1 MSTLNPFSAP
11 KMPAPQIIQAP
22 VAGEDTAA
30 LEAERKRRAL
40 AQGSTGNITSSLSGA
55 VSDSSATTRKTLLG
69 G

>member
-1 MSTLNPFSAP
+1 MGSLNPFSKP
-11 KMPAPQIIQAP
+11 KMPSPVVVQAP

-40 AQGSTGNITSSLSGA
+40 AQGSTGNITSSLSSAVADVGA
-55 VSDSSATTRKTLLG
+55 ATRKTLLG

>member
-1 MSTLNPFSAP
+1 MGSLNPFATP

-30 LEAERKRRAL
+30 LEADRKRRAL
-40 AQGSTGNITSSLSGA
+40 AQGATGNIASSLSGSVIDA
-55 VSDSSATTRKTLLG
+55 KASSRKTLLG

>member
-1 MSTLNPFSAP
+1 MGALNPFAKP

-40 AQGSTGNITSSLSGA
+40 AQGSTGNIASSLAGA
-55 VSDSSATTRKTLLG
+55 VGDAGAASRKTLLG

>member
-1 MSTLNPFSAP
+1 MGNLNPFAKP
-11 KMPAPQIIQAP
+11 KIPTPQVIQAP

-55 VSDSSATTRKTLLG
+55 VADAGAATRKTLLG

>member
-1 MSTLNPFSAP
+1 MGSLNPFTTP

-30 LEAERKRRAL
+30 LEADRKRRAL
-40 AQGSTGNITSSLSGA
+40 AQGSTGNIASSLSGA
-55 VSDSSATTRKTLLG
+55 VSDAGTTSRKTLLG

>member
-1 MSTLNPFSAP
+1 MGIDNPFAKP

-22 VAGEDTAA
+22 IAGQDTAA

-40 AQGSTGNITSSLSGA
+40 AQGSTGNIASSLSGA
-55 VSDSSATTRKTLLG
+55 VSDAGAVSRKALLG

>member
-1 MSTLNPFSAP
+1 MGSLNPFAKP
-11 KMPAPQIIQAP
+11 KMPTPQVIQAP

-40 AQGSTGNITSSLSGA
+40 AQGSTGNITSNLSGA
-55 VSDSSATTRKTLLG
+55 VADAGAATRKTLLG

>member
-1 MSTLNPFSAP
+1 MGTLNPFSKP

-22 VAGEDTAA
+22 VAGDDTAA

-40 AQGSTGNITSSLSGA
+40 AQGSTGNIASSLAGA
-55 VSDSSATTRKTLLG
+55 VGDAGAASRKTLLG

>member
-1 MSTLNPFSAP
+1 MGNLNPFAMP
-11 KMPAPQIIQAP
+11 KMPAPQIVQAP

-40 AQGSTGNITSSLSGA
+40 AQGSAGNITSSLSSSVGDAGA
-55 VSDSSATTRKTLLG
+55 ASRKTLLG